1 MNYLLDTHAL
11 IWFVE
16 GDAKLPQRIRA
27 LISDPSN
34 DIWVSHA
41 SIWEIAIKTAL
52 SKIQLSLSLSGLEQF
67 LTTHNFSAL
76 PTRFPHFEE
85 LLRLP
90 FHHDDPFDRLLI
102 AQAIAEDFIAIT
114 HDARFKAYPLKL
126 EFF

>member
-27 LISDPSN
+27 LIANPAN
-34 DIWVSHA
+34 TIWVSHV
-41 SIWEIAIKTAL
+41 SVWEITIKTAL
-52 SKIQLSLSLSGLEQF
+52 SKIQLSLSLPELEQF
-67 LTTHNFSAL
+67 LATHNFSVL

-102 AQAIAEDFIAIT
+102 AQAIAEDFTAVT
-114 HDARFKAYPLKL
+114 HDRRFKAYPVKL

>member
-16 GDAKLPQRIRA
+16 GDTKLPQRIRA
-27 LISDPSN
+27 LVADPAN
-34 DIWVSHA
+34 TIWVSHV
-41 SIWEIAIKTAL
+41 SIWEIAIKTSL
-52 SKIQLSLSLSGLEQF
+52 SKIQLSLSLAGLEQF
-67 LTTHNFSAL
+67 LTTHNFSTL
-76 PTRFPHFEE
+76 LTRFPHFEE

-102 AQAIAEDFIAIT
+102 AQAIAEDFTAVT